1 MEENKQTYKV
11 TVTETLQ
18 RTITVNAEDELDAVQ
33 KVQDM
38 YNNEEIVLD
47 SEDHINTDIDV
58 KNIDKNINAN
68 KNYLSS
74 NRKDKICISAKQKK
88 KMYPELRKSW
98 FITIV

>member
-38 YNNEEIVLD
+38 YNNGEIVLD

-68 KNYLSS
+68 KDDISLEKLQNLLDE
-74 NRKDKICISAKQKK
+74 KD
-88 KMYPELRKSW
+88 
-98 FITIV
+98 TIDIDI

>member
-1 MEENKQTYKV
+1 MKENRKTYKV

-33 KVQDM
+33 KVKDM

-68 KNYLSS
+68 KDDISLEDLQNLLDE
-74 NRKDKICISAKQKK
+74 KD
-88 KMYPELRKSW
+88 
-98 FITIV
+98 TIDMDI

>member
-1 MEENKQTYKV
+1 MKENRKTYKV

-68 KNYLSS
+68 KDDISLEDLQNLLDE
-74 NRKDKICISAKQKK
+74 KD
-88 KMYPELRKSW
+88 
-98 FITIV
+98 TIDMDI

>member
-68 KNYLSS
+68 KDNISLEKLQ
-74 NRKDKICISAKQKK
+74 NLLDEKD
-88 KMYPELRKSW
+88 
-98 FITIV
+98 TIDIDI

>member
-68 KNYLSS
+68 KDDISLEELQNLLDE
-74 NRKDKICISAKQKK
+74 KDIID
-88 KMYPELRKSW
+88 MD
-98 FITIV
+98 I

>member
-68 KNYLSS
+68 KDDISLEKLQNLLDE
-74 NRKDKICISAKQKK
+74 KD
-88 KMYPELRKSW
+88 
-98 FITIV
+98 TIDIDI

>member
-1 MEENKQTYKV
+1 MKENRKTYKV

-58 KNIDKNINAN
+58 KNIDKNIEE
-68 KNYLSS
+68 SQ
-74 NRKDKICISAKQKK
+74 DGIS
-88 KMYPELRKSW
+88 LD
-98 FITIV
+98 TIQDLLDGKEEMDLDY

>member
-1 MEENKQTYKV
+1 MKENRKTYKV

-58 KNIDKNINAN
+58 KNIDKNINTN
-68 KNYLSS
+68 NEILSLDELQ
-74 NRKDKICISAKQKK
+74 NLLDEKD
-88 KMYPELRKSW
+88 
-98 FITIV
+98 TIDMDI

>member
-68 KNYLSS
+68 KDNISLEKLQ
-74 NRKDKICISAKQKK
+74 NLLDEKD
-88 KMYPELRKSW
+88 
-98 FITIV
+98 TIDIDM

>member
-1 MEENKQTYKV
+1 MKENRKTYKV

-33 KVQDM
+33 KVQNM

-58 KNIDKNINAN
+58 KNIDKNIEESQDA
-68 KNYLSS
+68 
-74 NRKDKICISAKQKK
+74 IS
-88 KMYPELRKSW
+88 LD
-98 FITIV
+98 TIQDLLDGKEEMDLDY

>member
-1 MEENKQTYKV
+1 MKENRKTYKV

-68 KNYLSS
+68 KDDISLEELQNLLDE
-74 NRKDKICISAKQKK
+74 KDIID
-88 KMYPELRKSW
+88 MD
-98 FITIV
+98 I

>member
-68 KNYLSS
+68 KDDISLEDLQNLLDE
-74 NRKDKICISAKQKK
+74 KD
-88 KMYPELRKSW
+88 
-98 FITIV
+98 TIDMDI

>member
-68 KNYLSS
+68 KDDISLEELQNLLDE
-74 NRKDKICISAKQKK
+74 KD
-88 KMYPELRKSW
+88 
-98 FITIV
+98 TIDMDI

>member
-58 KNIDKNINAN
+58 KNIDKNIEE
-68 KNYLSS
+68 SQ
-74 NRKDKICISAKQKK
+74 DGIS
-88 KMYPELRKSW
+88 LD
-98 FITIV
+98 TIQDLLDGKEEMDLDY

>member
-1 MEENKQTYKV
+1 MKENRKTYKV

-58 KNIDKNINAN
+58 KNIDKNIGE
-68 KNYLSS
+68 SQ
-74 NRKDKICISAKQKK
+74 DGIS
-88 KMYPELRKSW
+88 LD
-98 FITIV
+98 TIQDLLDGKEEMDLDY

>member
-1 MEENKQTYKV
+1 MKENRKTYKV

-68 KNYLSS
+68 KDDISLEKLQNLLDE
-74 NRKDKICISAKQKK
+74 KD
-88 KMYPELRKSW
+88 
-98 FITIV
+98 TIDIDI

>member
-1 MEENKQTYKV
+1 MKENRKTYKV

-47 SEDHINTDIDV
+47 SEHHINTDIDV

-68 KNYLSS
+68 KDDISLEDLQNLLDE
-74 NRKDKICISAKQKK
+74 KD
-88 KMYPELRKSW
+88 
-98 FITIV
+98 TIDMDI

>member
-18 RTITVNAEDELDAVQ
+18 RTITVNAEDELDTVQ

-68 KNYLSS
+68 KDDISLEKLQNLLDE
-74 NRKDKICISAKQKK
+74 KD
-88 KMYPELRKSW
+88 
-98 FITIV
+98 TIDIDI

>member
-1 MEENKQTYKV
+1 MKENRKTYKV

-68 KNYLSS
+68 KDDISLEELQNLLDE
-74 NRKDKICISAKQKK
+74 KD
-88 KMYPELRKSW
+88 
-98 FITIV
+98 TIDMDI